1 MFGIISNSSEDLS
14 PLSCQES
21 LSTFYHVEHTVSQLA
36 MDSTSHYE
44 ASNSVRTVKD
54 VLLKI
59 KATFVVAVQRQN
71 RKSHLCPVLFI
82 FPIHIQAVPPHFFI
96 LPSQI

>member
-1 MFGIISNSSEDLS
+1 
-14 PLSCQES
+14 
-21 LSTFYHVEHTVSQLA
+21 

-54 VLLKI
+54 VSLKI
-59 KATFVVAVQRQN
+59 KATFEVAVQRQS
-71 RKSHLCPVLFI
+71 RKSHLYPVLFI

>member
-1 MFGIISNSSEDLS
+1 MMLPLTKPDI
-14 PLSCQES
+14 LSCRES
-21 LSTFYHVEHTVSQLA
+21 LSTFYHVEHKVSQLA

-44 ASNSVRTVKD
+44 ASNSVRTIKD

-59 KATFVVAVQRQN
+59 KATFEVAVQRQN
-71 RKSHLCPVLFI
+71 RKSHLCPVLCL

-96 LPSQI
+96 LHSSI

>member
-1 MFGIISNSSEDLS
+1 
-14 PLSCQES
+14 
-21 LSTFYHVEHTVSQLA
+21 

-59 KATFVVAVQRQN
+59 KTTFEVSVQRQN

-82 FPIHIQAVPPHFFI
+82 FPIDIQAVVPHIFI

>member
-1 MFGIISNSSEDLS
+1 MMLPLTKPDI
-14 PLSCQES
+14 LSCRES
-21 LSTFYHVEHTVSQLA
+21 LSTFYHVEHKVSQLA

-44 ASNSVRTVKD
+44 ASNSVRTIKD

-59 KATFVVAVQRQN
+59 KATFEVAVQRQN
-71 RKSHLCPVLFI
+71 RKSHLCPVLFL

-96 LPSQI
+96 LHSSI